1 LKYIGVFLFIF
12 VKVKIKTMAKIKIH
26 GVSINTDAF
35 KSASDVKT
43 ANLFSHLGEGAKQA
57 ENELLEVL
65 NIVDK
70 KPKKV
75 KEVVEEPAAEIVEVE
90 APKTEEDATE
100 WPKNTI

>member
-1 LKYIGVFLFIF
+1 
-12 VKVKIKTMAKIKIH
+12 MAKIKIH

-35 KSASDVKT
+35 KSASDVKA

-75 KEVVEEPAAEIVEVE
+75 KEVIEEPITETIEAE
-90 APKTEEDATE
+90 APKTEEDGTE
-100 WPKNTI
+100 WPKNSL

>member
-1 LKYIGVFLFIF
+1 
-12 VKVKIKTMAKIKIH
+12 MAKIKIH

-35 KSASDVKT
+35 KSVSDVKA
-43 ANLFSHLGEGAKQA
+43 ANLFKHLGESAESA
-57 ENELLEVL
+57 ENDLLVVL

-75 KEVVEEPAAEIVEVE
+75 KEVIEEVATEEIVNQQEQ
-90 APKTEEDATE
+90 EDGAE